1 MTSRE
6 KKPSRHRETGL
17 GGEALAVSHL
27 QKKGYEILARNYRCL
42 FGEVDVI
49 ARDGNCVVFVEVK
62 RRLSLRFGKPEE
74 AIHVRKRKKISRT
87 ALYYLQERGWMD
99 RNARFDVVVIRPGSD
114 GEEIRLIRNAFEV
127 CL

>member
-6 KKPSRHRETGL
+6 KKPSQRREAGL
-17 GGEALAVSHL
+17 EGEALAVSHL
-27 QKKGYEILARNYRCL
+27 QKKGYEILARNYRCP

-62 RRLSLRFGKPEE
+62 RRLSLRFGEPEE
-74 AIHVRKRKKISRT
+74 AVHVGKRKKLSRT
-87 ALYYLQERGWMD
+87 ALCYLQDRGWME
-99 RNARFDVVVIRPGSD
+99 RNARFDVVVIRPGGD